1 MSVITAIGLTLITAF
16 LALSIAV
23 KPNDIVAWLQGF
35 ALVAVL
41 ALMAISER
49 RRRRGRSLWSR
60 VSPRTVGYWNV
71 GVGVLFSAI
80 GGILFWRESYING
93 LFNVAG
99 GLGLL
104 ALGVLSVTV
113 LPNSTIERDASKS
126 TSRPSS

>member
-1 MSVITAIGLTLITAF
+1 MNVITAIGLTLITAF

-41 ALMAISER
+41 ALMALGER
-49 RRRRGRSLWSR
+49 RRRHGRSIWSR
-60 VSPRTVGYWNV
+60 ASPRTFGYWNV
-71 GVGVLFSAI
+71 GLGVLFSAI
-80 GGILFWRESYING
+80 GGLLFWRESYING
-93 LFNVAG
+93 LFNLVG

-104 ALGVLSVTV
+104 ALGVFSVTV